1 MTKIRSIIG
10 HRVDYKG
17 VGVMRGQQHIPSKN
31 QPKCP
36 PPPPPGEK
44 QGQRQ
49 VFSKAKTNDTRL
61 YPPIPRSLRTP
72 VARDVKGEVLKC
84 FVAQFRRPQRKK

>member
-1 MTKIRSIIG
+1 
-10 HRVDYKG
+10 
-17 VGVMRGQQHIPSKN
+17 MRGQQHIPSKN

-36 PPPPPGEK
+36 PPGEK

-49 VFSKAKTNDTRL
+49 VFSKVKTNDTRL